1 MSPIRRDSSRSM
13 LVVFVTGVSG
23 SGKSTLARHLA
34 GWGHRTVSMDGD
46 SRLCSWTDQAGRPV
60 TRPQEPDAGWLSAHE
75 WRWSGDRLDEILA
88 EAAAA
93 GSEPLWLFGQ
103 AANAAEFADRF
114 DLTILLEIDQQMM
127 ADRMRSASRGNDF
140 GKVGGSLSAALA
152 SYTAFVATWRRRSA
166 IVVDATPDVD
176 AVAEELLMA
185 AATAL
190 LHRQRPL
197 D

>member
-1 MSPIRRDSSRSM
+1 MF
-13 LVVFVTGVSG
+13 VVFVTGVSG

-46 SRLCSWTDQAGRPV
+46 SRLCSWTDHIGPSA
-60 TRPQEPDAGWLSAHE
+60 TRPKEPDAAWLSAHE
-75 WRWSGDRLDEILA
+75 WRWNQHRLDEILA

-114 DLTILLEIDQQMM
+114 DVTILLEIDQLTM
-127 ADRMRSASRGNDF
+127 ATRMRNASRGNDF
-140 GKVGGSLSAALA
+140 GKVGDSLAAA
-152 SYTAFVATWRRRSA
+152 RDSYLAFVATWRRRGA
-166 IVVDATPDVD
+166 IVVDATPKID
-176 AVAEELLMA
+176 AVAEDVLMA
-185 AATAL
+185 VATAM